1 MTFETRQ
8 YFWRRALVLQKTY
21 LLPGSHLILVPNTR
35 NVAKPACFLGN
46 EGPLRNEESA
56 RCLKAR
62 NQFTVVG
69 DRDRTDAGSL
79 AVIFDREGT
88 VNVLR
93 VGTKARQGRQDD
105 TMSEIIWTNLNG
117 SEDFWRGHG
126 LTEISDEERS
136 CNGTIRTISSDF
148 IVRYTSGALV
158 VLR

>member
-1 MTFETRQ
+1 M
-8 YFWRRALVLQKTY
+8 
-21 LLPGSHLILVPNTR
+21 
-35 NVAKPACFLGN
+35 
-46 EGPLRNEESA
+46 
-56 RCLKAR
+56 
-62 NQFTVVG
+62 
-69 DRDRTDAGSL
+69 
-79 AVIFDREGT
+79 
-88 VNVLR
+88 LR